1 MTFLFMSRQNFIC
14 NTTLTLMKNFF
25 SKKVKTTLKIV
36 VTFALLFWVID
47 SANITSKEGFN
58 QFFDSI
64 LDANLTLLILSI
76 LIIPITNMVS
86 TIKWYYLVKAK
97 NIVIGYW
104 HLFKFYLIGNF
115 FNLTLPSS
123 IGGDLI
129 RVHLLGQYSKK
140 YADSAAI
147 VLLERVTGLIT
158 LIIYTFVSLIIV
170 SKLFP
175 SGLLFYGLI
184 VAFFGIL
191 LLLLLL
197 TNKTVFLKT
206 KELICNRVKSLEKI
220 FIKIEKMHNS
230 LHELSKNK
238 SVMAIAFLNSFF
250 FYIMAVINTWISL
263 LVFNADVTLET
274 MVLAVPI
281 IMFIMNMPVSIGNLG
296 IMEFAFTFVLTKF
309 GITAHDALSL
319 ALLMRL
325 KVFLDAGIGGVLYA
339 FTSSNINKKKLE
351 NDIAIIEKK
360 SDTHESH

>member
-1 MTFLFMSRQNFIC
+1 MR
-14 NTTLTLMKNFF
+14 NFF
-25 SKKVKTTLKIV
+25 SKKVVTLLKVV
-36 VTFALLFWVID
+36 VTVALLIWIID

-58 QFFDSI
+58 KFIDSI
-64 LDANLTLLILSI
+64 LNANLKLLILSI
-76 LIIPITNMVS
+76 LIIPIINMVS

-104 HLFKFYLIGNF
+104 HLFKFYLVGNF
-115 FNLTLPSS
+115 FNLILPSS

-129 RVHLLGQYSKK
+129 RVHLLGQYSKR

-158 LIIYTFVSLIIV
+158 LIIYTFISLLIA
-170 SKLFP
+170 SKHFSSDLI
-175 SGLLFYGLI
+175 FYGLI
-184 VAFFGIL
+184 VAFFGIAL
-191 LLLLLL
+191 LILLL
-197 TNKTVFLKT
+197 TNKTVFSRS
-206 KELICNRVKSLEKI
+206 KEIVCTRIKSLEKI

-230 LHELSKNK
+230 LRDLSKNK
-238 SVMAIAFLNSFF
+238 SVMAIAFLNSLF

-263 LVFNADVTLET
+263 LVFDAEVTFET

-281 IMFIMNMPVSIGNLG
+281 IMFIMNMPVSIGTLG

-325 KVFLDAGIGGVLYA
+325 KIFLDAGIGGILYA
-339 FTSSNINKKKLE
+339 FTPSSINKKKLE
-351 NDIAIIEKK
+351 NDIETIAKK
-360 SDTHESH
+360 NNTHEPL